1 MKTLTND
8 ISIKTEHETL
18 SSIIR
23 SRRTI
28 YANNYINKSISEELL
43 VEIIANGTWA
53 PTHKHTEPWRFIV
66 LEGKHQE
73 VLGEFMLGY
82 YKRHLSEDKFPES
95 RYEHTLNYPKN
106 ATLVAIIFQRSKRI
120 QIPEWEEI
128 AAVSCAVQNIWL
140 SCTANG
146 IGGYWDTS
154 EAAIKYVSKLDL
166 LENERCLG
174 LFYMGY
180 LDPLADKPKSK
191 RKPIHKK
198 ISIHSI

>member
-1 MKTLTND
+1 MNTLINNV
-8 ISIKTEHETL
+8 SIKTEYEIL

-28 YANNYINKSISEELL
+28 YANTYINKPIPEELL
-43 VEIIANGTWA
+43 VEIITNGTWA
-53 PTHKHTEPWRFIV
+53 PTHKRTEPWRFIV

-73 VLGEFMLGY
+73 KLGEFMLAY
-82 YKRHLSEDKFPES
+82 YKEHLSKENFPPS
-95 RYEHTLNYPKN
+95 RYEHTLNYPTN
-106 ATLVAIIFQRSKRI
+106 ATLVAIVFQRSKRV

-154 EAAIKYVSKLDL
+154 EAVIRYANKLEL

-174 LFYMGY
+174 IFYMGY
-180 LDPLADKPKSK
+180 PDPLAEEPKSK

-198 ISIHSI
+198 ISKHNV

>member
-1 MKTLTND
+1 MNRLIENRTIKTDHKTLN
-8 ISIKTEHETL
+8 
-18 SSIIR
+18 SIIR

-28 YANNYINKSISEELL
+28 YANNYINKPISEELL
-43 VEIIANGTWA
+43 VEIIANATWA
-53 PTHKHTEPWRFIV
+53 PTHKRTEPWRFIV

-73 VLGEFMLGY
+73 KLGEYMLGY
-82 YKRHLSEDKFPES
+82 YKEHLSEENFPVS
-95 RYEHTLNYPKN
+95 QYEHTLNYPIN
-106 ATLVAIIFQRSKRI
+106 ATLVAVILQRSKRV

-128 AAVSCAVQNIWL
+128 AAVSCAVQNMWL

-154 EAAIKYVSKLDL
+154 EAAITYVSKLDL
-166 LENERCLG
+166 LDNERCLG

-180 LDPLADKPKSK
+180 PNPAVDKPKSK
-191 RKPIHKK
+191 RKPIHTK